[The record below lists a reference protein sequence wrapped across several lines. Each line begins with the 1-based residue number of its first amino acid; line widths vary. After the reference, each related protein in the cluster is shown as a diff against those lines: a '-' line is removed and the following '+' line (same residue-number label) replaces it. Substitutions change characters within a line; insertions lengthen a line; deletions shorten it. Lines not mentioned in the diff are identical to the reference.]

1 MIFTTLSYIHT
12 TTGFNYF
19 LLRVTS
25 ICDFSAKYHPL
36 CCQKHWW
43 CSISLKSVPL
53 CLWHFSKCLT
63 PILEVLMHHAQ
74 TRRAKSYCLWA
85 DSDFEVHFNYRD
97 IKIFFKM
104 VHLRINKIMQFL
116 CYRERPFWVSRWVL
130 VKVWLAGQCHSA
142 NLFLV

>member
-12 TTGFNYF
+12 PTGFNYF
-19 LLRVTS
+19 LLRVAS

-36 CCQKHWW
+36 CCEKHWW

-53 CLWHFSKCLT
+53 CLWHFSKCLI
-63 PILEVLMHHAQ
+63 PILEVLMHRAQ
-74 TRRAKSYCLWA
+74 TRELSPTASGQIVILRYILITAILKFL
-85 DSDFEVHFNYRD
+85 
-97 IKIFFKM
+97 KM

-130 VKVWLAGQCHSA
+130 LKVWLAGQCHSA